1 LIKRFRYQIAIFLSV
16 VGPGIITAN
25 VDNDSGGIFTYS
37 QAGAKY
43 GYLPLWTLIPI
54 TLLLIVTQEM
64 CSRMGAVTGKGL
76 SDLIREEFGLRTT
89 FFMMIALVLTNFT
102 NVIAEFAG
110 IASSLELFHI
120 SRYISVPICA
130 VAVWLL
136 VVRGTYSSVEKI
148 FLVACALYVTYIIS
162 AFLLKPNWKEAAIY
176 SVKPILMFDTGYIT
190 MLIAMVGTS
199 IAPWMQF
206 YLQSAI
212 VEKGITAREYVQ
224 SRVEVIVGCIMTD
237 VVAFFIIV
245 SCAAAIWAHGAK
257 DINDA
262 ADAAVALK
270 PFGQYAYLLFSAGL
284 FNASFFAACILPLS
298 TVFTVCEG
306 LGFESGVDK
315 RFNEA
320 PEFYWLYTL
329 LVVLGAGVILWP
341 NFPLVKMILWSQV
354 LNGVLLPVILIYM
367 VLLINKKSLM
377 KEWTNSA
384 AYNAVAWVS
393 VVIMIGLT
401 LALASITIQQMGHP
415 AGAAVQPGSKP
426 LASSFTQMQSNDSGR
441 HSLKTNVAKSGAA
454 HVIGELFGIGKFAH

>member
-1 LIKRFRYQIAIFLSV
+1 
-16 VGPGIITAN
+16 
-25 VDNDSGGIFTYS
+25 
-37 QAGAKY
+37 
-43 GYLPLWTLIPI
+43 
-54 TLLLIVTQEM
+54 
-64 CSRMGAVTGKGL
+64 MGAVTGKGL

-89 FFMMIALVLTNFT
+89 FFMMIALVLCNFT

-136 VVRGTYSSVEKI
+136 VVRGNYRSVEKV
-148 FLVACALYVTYIIS
+148 FLVACVLYVTYIFS
-162 AFLLKPNWKEAAIY
+162 AFLLKPDWKEAAVY
-176 SVKPILMFDTGYIT
+176 SVKPILMFDEGYIT

-212 VEKGITAREYVQ
+212 VEKGITAKEYVQ
-224 SRVEVIVGCIMTD
+224 SRIEVIVGCILTD

-245 SCAAAIWAHGAK
+245 SCAAAIWAHGPK

-270 PFGQYAYLLFSAGL
+270 PFGRYAYLLFSAGL

-315 RFNEA
+315 RFSEA
-320 PEFYWLYTL
+320 PVFYWLFTL
-329 LVVLGAGVILWP
+329 LIVLGGGVILWP
-341 NFPLVKMILWSQV
+341 NFPLVKMILFSQV
-354 LNGVLLPVILIYM
+354 INGVLLPVVLIYM
-367 VLLINKKSLM
+367 VMLINKKGLM
-377 KEWTNSA
+377 KEWTNSPL
-384 AYNAVAWVS
+384 YNAVAWVS
-393 VVIMIGLT
+393 VIIMIGLT
-401 LALASITIQQMGHP
+401 LALASFTVKQMTQP
-415 AGAAVQPGSKP
+415 AGSAEKAESKP
-426 LASSFTQMQSNDSGR
+426 LAQVQRHHSGG
-441 HSLKTNVAKSGAA
+441 HSLEPDVRESHAA
-454 HVIGELFGIGKFAH
+454 HLVR

>member
-1 LIKRFRYQIAIFLSV
+1 MLKRFRYQIAIFLSV
-16 VGPGIITAN
+16 VGPGLITAN
-25 VDNDSGGIFTYS
+25 VDNDSGGILTYS

-64 CSRMGAVTGKGL
+64 SSRMGAVTGKGL

-89 FFMMIALVLTNFT
+89 FFLMIALVLTNFT

-110 IASSLELFHI
+110 IATSLELFQV

-136 VVRGTYSSVEKI
+136 IVRGNYRSVEKV
-148 FLVACALYVTYIIS
+148 FLVACCLYVTYIFS
-162 AFLLKPNWKEAAIY
+162 AFLLKPDWKQAAIS
-176 SVKPILMFDTGYIT
+176 SVKPILMLDTDYVV
-190 MLIAMVGTS
+190 MLIGMVGTS

-212 VEKGITAREYVQ
+212 VEKGITAKEYVQ
-224 SRVEVIVGCIMTD
+224 SRIEVIIGCILTD

-245 SCAAAIWAHGAK
+245 SCAAAIWEHGPKDIETAK
-257 DINDA
+257 DA
-262 ADAAVALK
+262 ALGLK

-329 LVVLGAGVILWP
+329 LVVLGAAVTLWP
-341 NFPLVKMILWSQV
+341 GFPLVKMILWSQV
-354 LNGVLLPVILIYM
+354 LNGVLLPFILIYM
-367 VLLINKKSLM
+367 VLLINKKGLM
-377 KEWTNSA
+377 KEWTNSRI
-384 AYNAVAWVS
+384 YNAVAWVS

-401 LALASITIQQMGHP
+401 LALAAITITQMGQTTSEAP
-415 AGAAVQPGSKP
+415 SKSSRP
-426 LASSFTQMQSNDSGR
+426 LAEVQGDDARGHSF
-441 HSLKTNVAKSGAA
+441 KTD
-454 HVIGELFGIGKFAH
+454 IGEAGGAHLVR

>member
-1 LIKRFRYQIAIFLSV
+1 MLKRFRYQIAIFLSV

-120 SRYISVPICA
+120 SRYFSVPICG
-130 VAVWLL
+130 VAVWYL
-136 VVRGTYSSVEKI
+136 VVRGTYRSVEKI

-162 AFLLKPNWKEAAIY
+162 AFLLKPDWKEAVIY
-176 SVKPILMFDTGYIT
+176 SVKPILMFDSGYIT

-245 SCAAAIWAHGAK
+245 ACAGAIWARSPK

-298 TVFTVCEG
+298 TAFTVCEG

-315 RFNEA
+315 RFSEA
-320 PEFYWLYTL
+320 REFYWLYTL
-329 LVVLGAGVILWP
+329 LIALGCAVILWP

-354 LNGVLLPVILIYM
+354 INGVLLPVVLIYM

-415 AGAAVQPGSKP
+415 AGTAAQTGSKP
-426 LASSFTQMQSNDSGR
+426 VAASFSDMQRDDARR
-441 HSLKTNVAKSGAA
+441 HSVKSDVGETRGAHLIREA
-454 HVIGELFGIGKFAH
+454 FGVGKLAN